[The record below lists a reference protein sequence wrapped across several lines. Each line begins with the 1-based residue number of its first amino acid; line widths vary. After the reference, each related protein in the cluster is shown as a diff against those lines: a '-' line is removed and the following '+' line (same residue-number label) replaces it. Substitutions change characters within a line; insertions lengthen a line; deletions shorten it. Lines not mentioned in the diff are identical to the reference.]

1 MYFLASVASIRM
13 PVIAQGHGMDLIH
26 KPRKGLLVEEKE
38 REGGDRHRV
47 DKVATKWRKICHT
60 YFTSFKEENIL
71 PLGILNLLS
80 FLYHRQPCGVFTILT
95 GYSVSGQSKAFNM
108 KSVAN
113 KSKK

>member
-1 MYFLASVASIRM
+1 MVAQECSTDLQGKPAKVFKWKGQERGRQMIDIRKRFLVQR
-13 PVIAQGHGMDLIH
+13 
-26 KPRKGLLVEEKE
+26 EERFITPISTAF
-38 REGGDRHRV
+38 REG
-47 DKVATKWRKICHT
+47 
-60 YFTSFKEENIL
+60 SIL

-113 KSKK
+113 KRKE